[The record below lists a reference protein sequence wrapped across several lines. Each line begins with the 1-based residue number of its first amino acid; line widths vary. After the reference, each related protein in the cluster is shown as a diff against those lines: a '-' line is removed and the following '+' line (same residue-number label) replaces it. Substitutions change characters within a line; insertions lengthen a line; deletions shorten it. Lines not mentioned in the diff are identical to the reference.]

1 MLLPRNEHQ
10 KFDLLEPPGSH
21 KNVNLEKEHKKN
33 ENDGIP
39 ENKSDDGG
47 KKMNFIIKGMK
58 VKGERKAG
66 RGEGCVKKFRLRS
79 SIRRTKA
86 INRQRILTPIF
97 KIS

>member
-1 MLLPRNEHQ
+1 MFLPRNEHQ

-47 KKMNFIIKGMK
+47 KKNEFYNKGDES
-58 VKGERKAG
+58 ERRTQG
-66 RGEGCVKKFRLRS
+66 GEG
-79 SIRRTKA
+79 
-86 INRQRILTPIF
+86 
-97 KIS
+97 